1 MATDHDHFIG
11 SSSRD
16 GYNSI
21 CLIRFARRQ
30 SLRLRV
36 AWRPLRSS
44 SISFLSSN
52 TDPLLLYGN
61 QSEVRNHFAVIQ
73 FFNQRF
79 FVHPSALIF
88 FPLPHI
94 PSFSFSSPLFFFLF
108 FLKRM
113 IDCSIKDRGKSVYNG
128 KVTVDIQLFPDQ
140 HERVGKL
147 IKELFFYSSKNL
159 GSDTHFADK
168 NRHRMRVAV
177 FFFK

>member
-1 MATDHDHFIG
+1 MTTWCSEEEEERRGEESRRKGNRKFMATDHDHFIG

-44 SISFLSSN
+44 SISFLVSN

-79 FVHPSALIF
+79 FVHPSSLIF
-88 FPLPHI
+88 SPLPHI
-94 PSFSFSSPLFFFLF
+94 PSFSFSSPLSFFPFFFKEDDRLF
-108 FLKRM
+108 DQR
-113 IDCSIKDRGKSVYNG
+113 SGKSV
-128 KVTVDIQLFPDQ
+128 
-140 HERVGKL
+140 
-147 IKELFFYSSKNL
+147 
-159 GSDTHFADK
+159 
-168 NRHRMRVAV
+168 
-177 FFFK
+177 

>member
-88 FPLPHI
+88 FP
-94 PSFSFSSPLFFFLF
+94 PS
-108 FLKRM
+108 
-113 IDCSIKDRGKSVYNG
+113 
-128 KVTVDIQLFPDQ
+128 T
-140 HERVGKL
+140 
-147 IKELFFYSSKNL
+147 YSL
-159 GSDTHFADK
+159 
-168 NRHRMRVAV
+168 V
-177 FFFK
+177 FFFISSLFFPFFFKEDDRLFDQRSRQKRIMEKSQSISNCFQIRKGGKVNQGVVFFLLVEKPRFRYPFRG